1 MTAFTPM
8 PLADKQQLLV
18 KLCEQY
24 EDAIFILDANL
35 YYLSVNATY
44 ERMIGYTE
52 DFLLGRPLGI
62 YAAELLSE
70 DEQLVLKN
78 LISSLDSTGF
88 CEIDFSMANRYGH
101 NVDCHITYRRIYL
114 DDTPYYVGTI
124 RDTSIVVKNKKK
136 MVHLLNHDEVTG
148 LPNRKVFLSQTS
160 ELLLESYQEV
170 VIVRVNI
177 DRYRNLATLLGPE
190 YINTLVED
198 FVLRIKALALDHLR
212 CFSHFGGDDF
222 ALLFEC
228 SDANMVRHQLDSLMQ
243 MCERPFFVNDNGAT
257 NTEVYCHVSVGV
269 SYYPE
274 NDNEFIGLLTKAEKA
289 LNYVKQHGGDDV
301 CWYNKSIIEL
311 NADHLQ
317 LEYELRR
324 ATIEGQFVTY
334 YQPKFA
340 LKTGDISGFE
350 ALVRWQHP
358 TRGLL
363 QPIDFIDAI
372 ISHKLS
378 LELFSQVATQIAE
391 QLKIWQSL
399 GFDQHICINADAAE
413 FSNPEF
419 FDVVSNLLAQHQIA
433 AHQLHI
439 EVTESS
445 LMKRHSNV
453 KEQLNSLKALG
464 VCLALDDFGTGYASL
479 SYLQEYPFDFIK
491 IDKSFVSK
499 ITEDKTQRA
508 IVNAILAL
516 AEALDMQ
523 VIAEGIEN
531 EQQRD
536 LLLAMGCQYGQGY
549 WFGKPMSAEVT
560 TNMLMQQHL
569 SKNNNG

>member
-8 PLADKQQLLV
+8 PLADKQQILV

-62 YAAELLSE
+62 YAAEFLSE
-70 DEQLVLKN
+70 EEGSILVD
-78 LISSLDSTGF
+78 IAEHLDSQGF
-88 CEIDFSMANRYGH
+88 YENDFSMPNRYGELL
-101 NVDCHITYRRIYL
+101 DCYMTYRKIKIGH
-114 DDTPYYVGTI
+114 TIYYVGMV
-124 RDTSIVVKNKKK
+124 RDMSAVVKNKKQ
-136 MVHLLNHDEVTG
+136 VAHLLNYDQLTE

-160 ELLLESYQEV
+160 DLLLDSYQEV
-170 VIVRVNI
+170 IIVRLNI
-177 DRYRNLATLLGPE
+177 DRYRSLASLLGPDG
-190 YINTLVED
+190 INSLIKK
-198 FVLRIKALALDHLR
+198 FVTRIKDLKLGCLR

-228 SDANMVRHQLDSLMQ
+228 SDANMVRHQLDILMQ
-243 MCERPFFVNDNGAT
+243 MCERPFFISDNGAT

-274 NDNEFIGLLTKAEKA
+274 NDNEFIGLLTKAERA
-289 LNYVKQHGGDDV
+289 LNYVKQQGGDDV
-301 CWYNKSIIEL
+301 CWYNKSLIEL

-317 LEYELRR
+317 LEYELKR
-324 ATIEGQFVTY
+324 ATNEGQFVAY

-340 LKTGDISGFE
+340 LDTGDISGFE

-358 TRGLL
+358 IRGLL

-391 QLKIWQSL
+391 QLKIWQGL

-491 IDKSFVSK
+491 IDKSFISK
-499 ITEDKTQRA
+499 ITADKTQRA

-569 SKNNNG
+569 SKNNND